1 MADLLAQLV
10 AWCKEHRA
18 ALKQQLDL
26 LESGQMCT
34 FETRGTETR
43 VDTTAETVRRIITQV
58 SELDRLLADEDEAE
72 TEAKAKGRFPS
83 SI

>member
-1 MADLLAQLV
+1 MF
-10 AWCKEHRA
+10 
-18 ALKQQLDL
+18 
-26 LESGQMCT
+26 T

-43 VDTTAETVRRIITQV
+43 VDPTAETVRRIITQV
-58 SELDRLLADEDEAE
+58 SELNRLFADEDEAE